1 MTIRFVCGILKE
13 RVVLPSFPSVSN
25 LPMAPV
31 FADLTPPLI
40 DHRGL
45 TSQVAEC
52 ACPQTTLG
60 THQQQQNESGFHFK
74 KPPSLVEL
82 SPIAA
87 GREPANI
94 PTG

>member
-13 RVVLPSFPSVSN
+13 RVVLPSFLSVSN
-25 LPMAPV
+25 LPVAPI

-45 TSQVAEC
+45 ASRVAEC

-60 THQQQQNESGFHFK
+60 THQQQNESRFHFK

-87 GREPANI
+87 GQEPANI
-94 PTG
+94 PSG